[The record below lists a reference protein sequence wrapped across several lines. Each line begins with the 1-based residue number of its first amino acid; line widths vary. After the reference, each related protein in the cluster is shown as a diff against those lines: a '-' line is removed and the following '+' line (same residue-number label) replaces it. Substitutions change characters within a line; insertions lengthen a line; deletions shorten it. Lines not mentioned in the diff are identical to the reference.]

1 MKKIIDLNGE
11 WEFKVC
17 SESFIPDELKRKL
30 FNWQVAFVPGV
41 VHLDLLRSGL
51 IPDPF
56 FETNENLVQW
66 VDKVDWVYRK
76 RFIVDF
82 DFSDFHSV
90 KLTFEGLDTV
100 GTVKLNGLEI
110 GSFENMFISYS
121 FDVKGNLNQGE
132 NEVEVVFKA
141 PTFVAKELENKY
153 GKLLVE
159 LASHRVY
166 LRKAQYSFGWDWGPI
181 LTTSGIWKP
190 VYIEFLKFARIKNV
204 WFKTVSISSS
214 KADIF
219 TEIEIEKFT
228 DDDIDLVLTVLSE
241 GEKIYERKFVQ
252 KGGDRVRGH
261 RFEIYEPRLWFP
273 SGYGEQALYNA
284 VVEIFKGGELIDRV
298 EKKFGIRTVRLI
310 QEKDEDGES
319 FIFEVNG
326 EKIFCKGAN
335 WIPAD
340 SFLPRVRKDDYDKL
354 LEMAK
359 EANLNMLRV
368 WGGGI
373 YEDDYFYEK
382 CDELG
387 IMIWQDFMFAC
398 ASYPEFQEF
407 IENVKN
413 EAIQVVKRLRNH
425 PSIVIWCGNN
435 ENEWIWV
442 DKTGKSPDEMP
453 GASIFNEI
461 LPSVCDSYDGTR
473 PYWRSSPWGK
483 NYPNSET
490 DGNHHQWKVWS
501 GWLDYKNYEFVK
513 ARFITEFGFQSPPH
527 VKTLNE
533 VIKPENR
540 DFNSPSI
547 HHRNKQVEGIER
559 LFRFLIAHH
568 KVVSDFEELIYRMQ
582 LNQAE
587 AIKFAVEN
595 WRVRKFKTSG
605 TIFWQWNDPW
615 PVISWSAIDY
625 KRRPKALY
633 FFAKK
638 FFSPVLLVIKKVED
652 RAQIF
657 IVNDLLNPI
666 SCGVII
672 KTMTTRGE
680 VKFFSKFNAS
690 VRGND
695 VALALDVPLS
705 ELKVEDFK
713 TDYIY
718 AKLEV
723 DGSVIAENSLY
734 LTEPKFLKLK
744 NPGLRYKLIKSD
756 EETLTL
762 RITSSGLA
770 KSVFINFENGDDI
783 WLSDNFFDVHPS
795 ATVEIKVKSNK
806 SVAELLRSLRI
817 KYLT

>member
-252 KGGDRVRGH
+252 KGGDKVRGH
-261 RFEIYEPRLWFP
+261 KFEIYEPRLWFP

>member
-76 RFIVDF
+76 RFTVDF

-153 GKLLVE
+153 GRLLVE

-228 DDDIDLVLTVLSE
+228 GDDIDLVLTVLSE

-413 EAIQVVKRLRNH
+413 EAIQVVKCLRNH

>member
-82 DFSDFHSV
+82 DSSDFHSV

>member
-82 DFSDFHSV
+82 DSSDFHSV

-153 GKLLVE
+153 GNLLVE

-228 DDDIDLVLTVLSE
+228 GDDIDLVLTVLSE

-501 GWLDYKNYEFVK
+501 GWLDYKNYEFVR